1 MNDNEL
7 LLLRQE
13 IDRIDAELV
22 KLLNERYCAVE
33 HIGKYKREHHL
44 PIYDP
49 TRQQKLMNRLEELNA
64 GPMTNEILHAVY
76 REIMSGAQRLER
88 PLKAAFLG
96 PLGTFSHQ
104 AALDIFGSGT
114 DLVPEKSIP
123 EVFRAIECGRADY
136 GCVPIENSAEGV
148 INYTLDWLVRTS
160 VRITAEKYCKV
171 HHFLMGKCDLRQIKR
186 IYSHPQVLG
195 QCRNYILKNFPG
207 VDTVEMTST
216 AAAAE
221 RAAAEEF
228 SATLGNPVAAELY
241 NLDILAENVEDS
253 SFNTTRF
260 LVLGNQ
266 TTPRSG
272 NDKTSLCFVV
282 KNRPGALYEALEPF
296 RRAKL
301 QMTMIE
307 SRPWQQQAGW
317 EYCFFVDLVGHR
329 DDTNVAEACA
339 DVEKISAFFK
349 ILGSYPAS
357 MN

>member
-1 MNDNEL
+1 MKDEEL
-7 LLLRQE
+7 QIFRNE
-13 IDRIDAELV
+13 IDRIDTELIA
-22 KLLNERYCAVE
+22 LLNARYKAVE
-33 HIGKYKREHHL
+33 SIGEYKRERHL

-49 TRQQKLMNRLEELNA
+49 SRQRKLMERLQKLNQ
-64 GPMTNEILHAVY
+64 GPMTPEILHAVY
-76 REIMSGAQRLER
+76 REIMSGAQKLER

-104 AALDIFGSGT
+104 ATLDIFGLSAE
-114 DLVPEKSIP
+114 LVPEKTIP
-123 EVFRAIECGRADY
+123 EVFRAIECERADY

-171 HHFLMGKCDLRQIKR
+171 HHFLMANCQKSEIKH

-195 QCRNYILKNFPG
+195 QCRSYLLENFPG
-207 VDTVEMTST
+207 VELVEITST

-221 RAAAEEF
+221 RAANEEF
-228 SATLGNPVAAELY
+228 AATLGSPVASELY
-241 NLDILAENVEDS
+241 KLAILEENVEDS

-266 TTPRSG
+266 TTSRSG
-272 NDKTSLCFVV
+272 DDKTSLCFVV
-282 KNRPGALYEALEPF
+282 KHRPGALYEALDPF
-296 RRAKL
+296 RRAGL

-317 EYCFFVDLVGHR
+317 EYCFFVDLLGHR
-329 DDTNVAEACA
+329 DDPKVAEACA
-339 DVEKISAFFK
+339 DVEKLSAFFK
-349 ILGSYPAS
+349 ILGSYPR
-357 MN
+357 MG